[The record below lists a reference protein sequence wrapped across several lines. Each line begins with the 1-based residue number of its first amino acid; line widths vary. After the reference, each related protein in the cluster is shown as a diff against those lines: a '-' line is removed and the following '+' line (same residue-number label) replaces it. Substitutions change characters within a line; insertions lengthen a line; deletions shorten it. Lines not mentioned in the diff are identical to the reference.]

1 MKFRARIGI
10 TQRVEVSPGSR
21 ETRDCLDQRWTPLL
35 ENLGLLPIPLA
46 NQTPEPTAYLEAL
59 ALDGII
65 LSGGN
70 DLSDAPGARSAAPER
85 DRFERAALAWALE
98 GHRPVLGV
106 CRGMQAINVFLGG
119 QLGPLTGHAGTRHR
133 ICTVADAGLG
143 WPESFEVNSYH
154 DFGIASNQLAPD
166 LMVLATSQ
174 DGSTEACRHR
184 SATCI
189 GIMWHPERE
198 APTNAL
204 DLDLLRSLFGR
215 VSANSAR

>member
-10 TQRVEVSPGSR
+10 TQRVELSPGSR
-21 ETRDCLDQRWTPLL
+21 ETRDCLDQRWAPLL
-35 ENLGLLPIPLA
+35 ESLGLLPIPLA
-46 NQTPEPTAYLEAL
+46 NKTPEPHAYIKAL

-85 DRFERAALAWALE
+85 DRLEQAALAWALE
-98 GHRPVLGV
+98 ARRPVLGV

-119 QLGPLTGHAGTRHR
+119 QLGRVTGHAGTRHEIR
-133 ICTVADAGLG
+133 TLADAGLG

-154 DFGIASNQLAPD
+154 DFGIASGQLAAD
-166 LMVLATSQ
+166 LVALAACQ
-174 DGSTEACRHR
+174 DGSIEACRHR
-184 SATCI
+184 SATCV

-198 APTNAL
+198 APTRTP
-204 DLDLLRSLFGR
+204 DLDLLRSLFAG
-215 VSANSAR
+215 ARA

>member
-10 TQRVEVSPGSR
+10 TQRVEAAPGSR

-35 ENLGLLPIPLA
+35 ESFGLLLVPLA
-46 NQTPEPTAYLEAL
+46 NNATEPHSYIEGL

-65 LSGGN
+65 FSGGN

-85 DRFERAALAWALE
+85 DRFERAALGWALE
-98 GHRPVLGV
+98 GHKPVLGV

-119 QLGPLTGHAGTRHR
+119 QLGPVTGHAGTRHL
-133 ICTVADAGLG
+133 IHAVADAGLG

-154 DFGIASNQLAPD
+154 DFGIAPNQLAAD
-166 LMVLATSQ
+166 LTVLASSP
-174 DGSTEACRHR
+174 DGSIEACRHR
-184 SATCI
+184 SAACI

-215 VSANSAR
+215 VSANGAR

>member
-10 TQRVEVSPGSR
+10 TQRVEAAPGSR

-166 LMVLATSQ
+166 LMVLARSQ

-198 APTNAL
+198 APTNTL
-204 DLDLLRSLFGR
+204 DLDLLRTLFGR
-215 VSANSAR
+215 VSANGAR